1 MGFCKCRGIRS
12 RQHPALQDQLLQLL
26 PPGFWEK
33 PASDHDDTQCMSAAD
48 LDDLAGKFRVSA
60 SAIDEAALSEIGM
73 VHSLRFISE

>member
-1 MGFCKCRGIRS
+1 
-12 RQHPALQDQLLQLL
+12 
-26 PPGFWEK
+26 
-33 PASDHDDTQCMSAAD
+33 MSAAD